1 MPKDHFISSPFPKV
15 KVNEVERQE
24 LIRIVDLHVENYI
37 NKYVDH
43 VRIDKRKVDNCRWEH
58 VKSRDKLHVYAERTQ
73 KELNRR
79 GIESETCVDEAQEQ
93 MPVVLGIGTL
103 VGELDDLM
111 FGVVNPT
118 LDDMRIKAS
127 YVHDVDS
134 AAVLCPVVGPSKE
147 DPFRSIVIKWMAID
161 VPLHSTNLVKSRD
174 FVYIEATG
182 TTFLLNGDRV
192 GYHLMHS
199 IDFPQTKPLPKRI
212 RGNLSV
218 FSCFRQKPGYL
229 IEDFS
234 WGIVD
239 PGGEIIRSLAL
250 SVAASALLSAT
261 NYVHCGQM
269 KKLSWMLQNHD
280 AFELQNTDKKK
291 ECVVCDKRTSSAIGS
306 IGKST
311 CRVCRGCV
319 CHSCKIRHRITLIAP
334 GGQLM
339 QHKIVVCAR
348 CMKNAT
354 HWNAQEAARDEAIR
368 CEATSPSYSFMDTS
382 ESSYG
387 DLHQE
392 NCSETLSR

>member
-127 YVHDVDS
+127 YVRDVDS

-147 DPFRSIVIKWMAID
+147 DPFRSIVIKWVAID

-234 WGIVD
+234 WGIV
-239 PGGEIIRSLAL
+239 
-250 SVAASALLSAT
+250 
-261 NYVHCGQM
+261 
-269 KKLSWMLQNHD
+269 
-280 AFELQNTDKKK
+280 
-291 ECVVCDKRTSSAIGS
+291 
-306 IGKST
+306 
-311 CRVCRGCV
+311 
-319 CHSCKIRHRITLIAP
+319 
-334 GGQLM
+334 
-339 QHKIVVCAR
+339 
-348 CMKNAT
+348 
-354 HWNAQEAARDEAIR
+354 
-368 CEATSPSYSFMDTS
+368 
-382 ESSYG
+382 
-387 DLHQE
+387 
-392 NCSETLSR
+392 